1 MLSPMTI
8 QFRLKEL
15 LARHERLTGE
25 KLTYRSLAVR
35 AGITPKM
42 VNDVANQKV
51 KHIGLSTID
60 RLCEAL
66 GVEPGELI
74 VRVIPVMRL
83 ADLEPIIKDDTK
95 PAPRPDDIDEAEA
108 MFNEHQQMKET
119 MRRDNL
125 NQD

>member
-1 MLSPMTI
+1 MMTI

-15 LARHERLTGE
+15 IAQRERVTGE
-25 KLTYRSLAVR
+25 KLTYRALAAK

-66 GVEPGELI
+66 DIEPGDLM
-74 VRVIPVMRL
+74 VRV
-83 ADLEPIIKDDTK
+83 KTG
-95 PAPRPDDIDEAEA
+95 
-108 MFNEHQQMKET
+108 
-119 MRRDNL
+119 DNAK
-125 NQD
+125 